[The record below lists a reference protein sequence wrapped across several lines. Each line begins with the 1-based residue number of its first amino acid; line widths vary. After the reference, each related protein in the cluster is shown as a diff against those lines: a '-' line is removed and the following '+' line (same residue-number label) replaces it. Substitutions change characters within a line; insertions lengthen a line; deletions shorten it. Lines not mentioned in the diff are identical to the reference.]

1 MKIADDFTNEFFQT
15 FKEKMM
21 PILNRSREQEKQG
34 NLTTLDPLM
43 LLPMGVV
50 LMMMV
55 MMIRW

>member
-34 NLTTLDPLM
+34 NLTTLGPLM

-50 LMMMV
+50 LMMIV
-55 MMIRW
+55 MMI

>member
-21 PILNRSREQEKQG
+21 LILNRSREQEKQG
-34 NLTTLDPLM
+34 NLTTLGPLM

-55 MMIRW
+55 MMI